1 MIDQEPTPVQTHP
14 SPEEPQYQESDVQ
27 IATSNQL
34 ATQNQLSIE
43 PAIPAEDEVFEG
55 NVRLNVEANGCI
67 RQVVHFVRELRQKP
81 QLRLL
86 RLVGNNR
93 EGVDILI
100 GLREPLL
107 LNKMLPQIEGVT
119 IVSTSLGSSE
129 SGGERL
135 LNVRLVPEEEP
146 YSPWVDVKPMN
157 ATDRVVA

>member
-1 MIDQEPTPVQTHP
+1 M
-14 SPEEPQYQESDVQ
+14 
-27 IATSNQL
+27 
-34 ATQNQLSIE
+34 
-43 PAIPAEDEVFEG
+43 
-55 NVRLNVEANGCI
+55 EANGCI

-107 LNKMLPQIEGVT
+107 LNKMIPQIEGVT

-129 SGGERL
+129 SGSERL
-135 LNVRLVPEEEP
+135 LNVRLVPEEDEP

-157 ATDRVVA
+157 ATNRVVA